1 MTLKHIWKAVVALTL
16 IISSLCMFPSRTH
29 ACGPFFTDAYFVF
42 TKHPDFPLEQ
52 YAGGKLGI
60 VQPSW
65 ARSYLVVAYRTLS
78 DTPLSDR
85 EASDMMSLW
94 KERLNMSDDSGGGE
108 SIPKSWIEARKKVP
122 GAIAI
127 EEVRTYRH
135 RDKPNEYEE
144 FLNCQPEAFTT
155 ATATLDERIKIYG
168 ADNPKVREWLT
179 AQDVVFANCYEGNRL
194 PDPTNDQDPMVR
206 ADRAYQTAAANFYGM
221 KFDLAKQQFD
231 AIAKD
236 KSAYRIVAPYLAARA
251 MLRKGS
257 LAQKPEDEKP
267 SFAEAEER
275 LNAILKDSSLKL
287 AHHGAARLLNLV
299 RVRSHPQDKA
309 HELAQQIMKK
319 DALEDFKQ
327 SVWDYTYLLDK
338 LIGED
343 DEGKKRP
350 TPAGMMSDD
359 LTDWIIAVQSEEPNE
374 EPNIGTHSR
383 ERWEKTKTLAWLV
396 AAVLNAS
403 GKDARLNDL
412 LSAAANVNGSSPAFA
427 TLAFHRARL
436 LNEAGR
442 VDEARAVLDQVL
454 AGDRKQFPASAVNL
468 LLSQR
473 MMTAKSL
480 NEFLRDAQRE
490 AAGFSANE
498 DDREVPVEA
507 KEAAEFANGAKFFF
521 DLDAANVFNR
531 AMPAG
536 IMKDAARLQVLPPNL
551 RKDVAQAA
559 FARAALL
566 DDNDAAAQAAA
577 VMQEYYPQMKEF
589 VTAYQRATTPQAR
602 RFAAAFLSLKFPGV
616 RPFVS
621 AGIGRTSPIDGI
633 DSYRDNYW
641 CTEPPVPQSVPFS
654 SEDPVEANK
663 KRPVAVP
670 DFLKAGQT
678 LGARQF
684 AAVQALGTAPN
695 YFCKLAI
702 EWATANPNDPRSPE
716 ALHLAVRST
725 RYGCTDKETG
735 KLSKAAFDL
744 LHKRYPNTKWANAT
758 KYWFNG

>member
-1 MTLKHIWKAVVALTL
+1 MNLKQIWKPVVALTL
-16 IISSLCMFPSRTH
+16 IISTLCFFPSRTN

-60 VQPSW
+60 IQPSW

-78 DTPLSDR
+78 ASPLSDR
-85 EASDMMSLW
+85 ETSDVMSLW
-94 KERLNMSDDSGGGE
+94 KDRLNLSDNNSGNDE
-108 SIPKSWIEARKKVP
+108 IAPKSWMDARKKVS
-122 GAIAI
+122 GAS
-127 EEVRTYRH
+127 ELTEVRVYRH
-135 RDKPNEYEE
+135 REKPNEYEA
-144 FLNCQPEAFTT
+144 FLNCQPEAFAT

-168 ADNPKVREWLT
+168 ADSPKLREWLA

-194 PDPTNDQDPMVR
+194 PDPTKDQDPMVR
-206 ADRAYQTAAANFYGM
+206 ADRAYQTAAANFYAM
-221 KFDLAKQQFD
+221 NFDLAKQQFD
-231 AIAKD
+231 AIARD
-236 KSAYRIVAPYLAARA
+236 KNSTYRIVAPYLAARA

-257 LAQKPEDEKP
+257 LAEKPEDAKP
-267 SFAEAEER
+267 SLAEAEER
-275 LNAILKDSSLKL
+275 LNAILKDSSLKF

-299 RVRSHPQDKA
+299 RVRFRPQDKA

-327 SVWDYTYLLDK
+327 GVWDYTYLLDK

-343 DEGKKRP
+343 EEGKKP
-350 TPAGMMSDD
+350 AVPAGMTSDD
-359 LTDWIIAVQSEEPNE
+359 LTDWIIAIQSTDAS
-374 EPNIGTHSR
+374 IGAHSR
-383 ERWEKTKTLAWLV
+383 ERWEKTKSLPWLI

-412 LSAAANVNGSSPAFA
+412 LGAAGNVNTSSPAFA
-427 TLAFHRARL
+427 TVAFHRARV

-442 VDEARAVLDQVL
+442 IGEARAVLDQVL

-468 LLSQR
+468 LLSER
-473 MMTAKSL
+473 MMTAKNLS
-480 NEFLRDAQRE
+480 EFLRDAQRE

-498 DDREVPVEA
+498 DDREVPVDA
-507 KEAAEFANGAKFFF
+507 KEAEQFANGAKFFF

-531 AMPAG
+531 AMPVA
-536 IMKDAARLQVLPPNL
+536 IMKDAVRLQLLPPNL
-551 RKDVAQAA
+551 RKDVATAA
-559 FARAALL
+559 FARAALV
-566 DDNDAAAQAAA
+566 DDNDTAGQAAS

-589 VTAYQRATTPQAR
+589 VIAYQRATTPQAR

-654 SEDPVEANK
+654 SEDPQEANK
-663 KRPVAVP
+663 KQPVVAP
-670 DFLKAGQT
+670 DFLKASQA

-695 YFCKLAI
+695 YFCKTAI

-725 RYGCTDKETG
+725 RYGCTDTETG